1 MDEFT
6 QQISAR
12 VSAAH
17 LALQQALADGDD
29 YLVGVREGELDS
41 LARLAESNG
50 VTVVDLTE
58 LEQREPA

>member
-12 VSAAH
+12 VSAARQ
-17 LALQQALADGDD
+17 ALKQALADGDD

-41 LARLAESNG
+41 LTRLADSNG
-50 VTVVDLTE
+50 VTLIDLTE

>member
-12 VSAAH
+12 VSAAR

>member
-12 VSAAH
+12 VGAAH
-17 LALQQALADGDD
+17 RALQQALADGDD

-41 LARLAESNG
+41 LTRLADSNG
-50 VTVVDLTE
+50 VTVVDLVE

>member
-12 VSAAH
+12 VSAAR
-17 LALQQALADGDD
+17 LALEQALADGDD

-41 LARLAESNG
+41 LTRLADSNG
-50 VTVVDLTE
+50 VTLIDLTE
-58 LEQREPA
+58 LERRKPA